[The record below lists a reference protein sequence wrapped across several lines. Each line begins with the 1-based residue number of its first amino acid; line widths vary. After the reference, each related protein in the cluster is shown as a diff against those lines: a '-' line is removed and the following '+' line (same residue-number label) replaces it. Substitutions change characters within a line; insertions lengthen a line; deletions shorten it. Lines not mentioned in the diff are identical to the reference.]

1 MAPFS
6 EMIEGGNHPLL
17 ISSTV
22 IVPIIHVKN
31 KAGVCSSILKIKM
44 KNENCHKTEVG
55 SKENSTFGLSDEYQQ
70 RGCFL
75 ALLQEHQGLVRDSFK
90 AALFLNLL
98 IVQSSCQLRL
108 RQSFCEVP
116 NAFDLKA
123 LG

>member
-1 MAPFS
+1 
-6 EMIEGGNHPLL
+6 
-17 ISSTV
+17 
-22 IVPIIHVKN
+22 
-31 KAGVCSSILKIKM
+31 M